1 MSSSTRPE
9 LQGTFGMVAS
19 THWLASAAGMA
30 VLEQGG
36 NAFDAA
42 VATGFTL
49 QVVEPHLNGPGGDLP
64 ALVWP
69 TGRDRP
75 LVLCAQGPA
84 PRAATIE
91 RYRDELGLAL
101 IPGTGPLAAV
111 VPGAF
116 GGWIELLREH
126 GTLPLRDVLHFAI
139 GYAEDGY
146 PAVPAIGDA
155 IRKVEQLFNDDWTTC
170 VDVYLPA
177 PEPGT
182 LHRNRAL
189 AETYRR
195 ILHEAEGASHDREAQ
210 LEAAHACWYRGFVA
224 EEMIR
229 FQEREWLDSSGERH
243 AGLLAEADLR
253 DWAPTWEEPVSV
265 NYHGY
270 EVFKA
275 GPWSQAPVFLQ
286 QLRLLEGFDLGGM
299 GQASA
304 DWVHTITECAK
315 LAFAD
320 REAWYGDP
328 DFADVP
334 LGELLSRD
342 YAEERRGLLGEEASA
357 ELRPGS
363 PAGREPRLAQPEAD
377 APVAPGVGEPTRL
390 QASTAK
396 PPMRGPRTG
405 DASGVPRGDTVHL
418 DVVDRFGNMVSATP
432 SGGWLWGAPVI
443 PSLGFPLGTRAQMFW
458 LEEGLPNSL
467 EPGKRPRT
475 TLSPTIASRGGEP
488 ALAVGTPGGD
498 QQDQWTLHVF
508 LGHVHHGLDLQ
519 TAIDAPNHHTEA
531 FPSSFYP
538 RETRPRHVAVEDRAG
553 PETIEGLRQRG
564 HDVETSGPWTLGR
577 VAAVGREPGGI
588 LKAGANPRGAQAYA
602 AGR

>member
-1 MSSSTRPE
+1 
-9 LQGTFGMVAS
+9 MVAS

-42 VATGFTL
+42 VAAGFTL

-69 TGRDRP
+69 AGRDRP

-116 GGWIELLREH
+116 GGWIELLREY
-126 GTLPLRDVLHFAI
+126 GTLPLHDVLHFAI
-139 GYAEDGY
+139 GYAEEGY
-146 PAVPAIGDA
+146 PTLASIRDA
-155 IRKVEQLFNDDWTTC
+155 IRRVEQLFTDDWTTSL
-170 VDVYLPA
+170 DVYLPA

-182 LHRNRAL
+182 LHHNRVL
-189 AETYRR
+189 GETYRR
-195 ILHEAEGASHDREAQ
+195 ILAEAEAASTDRDAQ
-210 LEAAHACWYRGFVA
+210 LEAAYDCWYRGFVA
-224 EEMIR
+224 EEIVR

-243 AGLLAEADLR
+243 AGLLAEEDLH
-253 DWAPTWEEPVSV
+253 DWAPTWEEPLSV

-286 QLRLLEGFDLGGM
+286 QLRLLEGFDLGAM

-304 DWVHTITECAK
+304 EWVHTVTECAK

-328 DFADVP
+328 DFVEVP
-334 LGELLSRD
+334 LADLLSRD
-342 YAEERRGLLGEEASA
+342 YAEERRGLLGEEASP
-357 ELRPGS
+357 ELHPGS
-363 PAGREPRLAQPEAD
+363 PGGREPRLAHPVQD
-377 APVAPGVGEPTRL
+377 APLAPGVGEPT
-390 QASTAK
+390 
-396 PPMRGPRTG
+396 
-405 DASGVPRGDTVHL
+405 RGDTVHL
-418 DVVDRFGNMVSATP
+418 DVVDDSGNMVSATP

-443 PSLGFPLGTRAQMFW
+443 PALGFCLGTRAQMFW

-475 TLSPTIASRGGEP
+475 TLSPTLAARGGEP
-488 ALAVGTPGGD
+488 CLALGTPGGD
-498 QQDQWTLHVF
+498 QQDQWALHVF
-508 LGHVHHGLDLQ
+508 LAHVHHGLDLQ
-519 TAIDAPNHHTEA
+519 AAIDAPNHHTEA

-538 RETRPRHVAVEDRAG
+538 RETLPQHVAVEERAG
-553 PETIEGLRQRG
+553 AKTLEGLRERG
-564 HDVETSGPWTLGR
+564 HDVEVSGPWTLGR
-577 VAAVGREPGGI
+577 VTAVGREHDGI
-588 LKAGANPRGAQAYA
+588 LKAGANPRGRQGYA